1 MSEILSIGMLNS
13 KHTSLMKQKQLFMIK
28 SSYFHT
34 LTSSFVCTVKAI
46 EDPVQY
52 YAEKLFTSFGGLGT
66 NEDNIVRII
75 ISRSEVFL

>member
-1 MSEILSIGMLNS
+1 MSEILSIGMLDS
-13 KHTSLMKQKQLFMIK
+13 KHTSLMKLNQLPMIK
-28 SSYFHT
+28 CSYFHT
-34 LTSSFVCTVKAI
+34 LTSSFVSTVKAI

-66 NEDNIVRII
+66 NEDNVVRII